1 MPEDAAGAGMAEGDA
16 GTAAGTE
23 TAEGAGGAGAPAAG
37 AASPG
42 VADQSAEALLAAAM
56 NAPEDD
62 GAADAGDDPAK
73 QLAAARAEAKK
84 WRELSRKTE
93 AQAKKGAD
101 AQKRLAEIEE
111 ANKTEAQ
118 KLADRA
124 AAAEA
129 ARAEAEAKYHRT
141 LAAAQYGLPPALIDR
156 IAGGTEDE
164 ITESAETLAAVIN
177 EQVETQVAARI
188 AALTQNGGSRGTRP
202 VESMRP
208 GAIPASDAAKNSTN
222 PNVAFRQLLTGGQQ

>member
-16 GTAAGTE
+16 GTAGTE
-23 TAEGAGGAGAPAAG
+23 GAEGAAATGAAG

-56 NAPEDD
+56 NAPDEASPGD
-62 GAADAGDDPAK
+62 AAGDPSKA
-73 QLAAARAEAKK
+73 LAAAQAEAKK

-101 AQKRLAEIEE
+101 AQKRLAELEE
-111 ANKTEAQ
+111 RDKTEAQ

-124 AAAEA
+124 AAAETKA
-129 ARAEAEAKYHRT
+129 AEAEAKYHRT
-141 LAAAQYGLPPALIDR
+141 LAAATYSLPPALIDR
-156 IAGGTEDE
+156 IAGTTEDE
-164 ITESAETLAAVIN
+164 ITESAETLAAAIN
-177 EQVETQVAARI
+177 EQVETQVAARV
-188 AALTQNGGSRGTRP
+188 AAITQNGGSRGTRP

-208 GAIPASDAAKNSTN
+208 GAIPASQGLATTN
-222 PNVAFRQLLTGGQQ
+222 PNDAFRRLLSGEK

>member
-1 MPEDAAGAGMAEGDA
+1 MNTSDD
-16 GTAAGTE
+16 
-23 TAEGAGGAGAPAAG
+23 EGAGDA
-37 AASPG
+37 
-42 VADQSAEALLAAAM
+42 VADPAKALAAA
-56 NAPEDD
+56 
-62 GAADAGDDPAK
+62 
-73 QLAAARAEAKK
+73 QAEAKK
-84 WRELSRKTE
+84 WRDLSRKTE
-93 AQAKKGAD
+93 AQAKKGDA

-124 AAAEA
+124 AAAETKA
-129 ARAEAEAKYHRT
+129 AAAEAKYHRT
-141 LAAAQYGLPPALIDR
+141 LAAATYSLPPALIDR

-164 ITESAETLAAVIN
+164 ITESAETLAAAIN

-208 GAIPASDAAKNSTN
+208 GAIPAGAAQGASTN
-222 PNVAFRQLLTGGQQ
+222 PNDAFRRLLSGEK

>member
-1 MPEDAAGAGMAEGDA
+1 MSEDAAGAGMAEGDA

-23 TAEGAGGAGAPAAG
+23 GAEGTGAASTAAAG

-56 NAPEDD
+56 SAPEDE
-62 GAADAGDDPAK
+62 GAGDAAAEPAK
-73 QLAAARAEAKK
+73 ALAAAQAEAKK
-84 WRELSRKTE
+84 WRDLSRKTE
-93 AQAKKGAD
+93 AQAKKGAE
-101 AQKRLAEIEE
+101 AQRKLAEIEE

-124 AAAEA
+124 AAAETKA
-129 ARAEAEAKYHRT
+129 AEAEAKYHRT
-141 LAAAQYGLPPALIDR
+141 LAAATYSLPPALIDR

-164 ITESAETLAAVIN
+164 ITESAETLAAAIN

-208 GAIPASDAAKNSTN
+208 GAIPAGAAQGASTN
-222 PNVAFRQLLTGGQQ
+222 PNDAFRRLLSGEK